1 MNNLLSGRS
10 GVKRQERN
18 MKRKRL
24 VDKERMAKKRARNAI
39 TALGHFL
46 TLVCQVQEY
55 RDRLKSMLQVWC
67 ILYLLLLPDL
77 NSASTCLQHSRNLE

>member
-18 MKRKRL
+18 MKKKRL
-24 VDKERMAKKRARNAI
+24 VDRERMAKKRARNAI

-46 TLVCQVQEY
+46 TLVCQVH
-55 RDRLKSMLQVWC
+55 RV
-67 ILYLLLLPDL
+67 
-77 NSASTCLQHSRNLE
+77 RNLPTLYTTYSMQSCQVSNSTGPEIITSHGLRKTG